1 MASEESNLKGLARF
15 ESNENNTHRDGPGF
29 DIDWQGSVGI
39 DPLNTQPIETILSQ
53 VRMLPPCYAG
63 RETHENERLLR

>member
-1 MASEESNLKGLARF
+1 MSEVTNVVNTYLRVNSCLKNIDGTDMASEESNLKGLARF

-39 DPLNTQPIETILSQ
+39 DPLKT
-53 VRMLPPCYAG
+53 
-63 RETHENERLLR
+63 